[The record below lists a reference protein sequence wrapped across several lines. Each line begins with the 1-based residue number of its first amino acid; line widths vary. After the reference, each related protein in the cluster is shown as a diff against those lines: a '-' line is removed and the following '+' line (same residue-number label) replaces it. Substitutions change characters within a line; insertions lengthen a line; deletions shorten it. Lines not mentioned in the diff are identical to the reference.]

1 LLLDQHFQL
10 FDKCLT
16 LSPLLNALLKV
27 CASAVV
33 FKVIGVVKY
42 LPMDVWI
49 WYQIRDTLVFL
60 LREEVR
66 MECDTIFAASD

>member
-1 LLLDQHFQL
+1 MRY
-10 FDKCLT
+10 
-16 LSPLLNALLKV
+16 LK
-27 CASAVV
+27 SAQAQWF